1 MKELRPKI
9 GIALGGGAAK
19 ATCEYGMLKKIV
31 EHDIPIDYIM
41 GSSCG
46 AIVGGLYA
54 LNLDLKETEE
64 KIFRYFQKGK
74 LTSWMNINFL
84 HGSFFKGDYIS
95 KFLRYVFED
104 KTFADCKI
112 PFACTAV
119 NLESGEEVV
128 FKEGKLWEAI
138 MASASIPGFIDPFY
152 KDGRFFVDGGL
163 LEDVP
168 FSTMRRDN
176 NPDLLIGM
184 KITDNTNKQFISAI
198 VFNRFSKKNRFK
210 ALKSF
215 NFVKKFWTSFNLE
228 SQLFLRIIDR
238 SISILRD
245 ELFKYK
251 RKEAHPDLLL
261 EIEVNEYEAFDFQDI
276 NKIIIKGEIVMNEYM
291 PELLKLIEKKKQQLN
306 SKSEN
311 DNLEAKTKKNSA

>member
-1 MKELRPKI
+1 MPNINITDKRPKI

-31 EHDIPIDYIM
+31 EHNIPIDYIM

-46 AIVGGLYA
+46 SMVGALYA

-64 KIFRYFQKGK
+64 KILSYFEKGK
-74 LTSWMNINFL
+74 FNSWMNINFL

-95 KFLRYVFED
+95 KFLKYIFGD

-119 NLESGEEVV
+119 DLESGEEVV

-138 MASASIPGFIDPFY
+138 MASSSIPGFIDPFY
-152 KDGRFFVDGGL
+152 KDGHFYVDGGL

-168 FSTMRRDN
+168 FSTMRKEN

-184 KITDNTNKQFISAI
+184 KIVDNSNKQFISAI
-198 VFNRFSKKNRFK
+198 VFNRFSKKNKFK
-210 ALKSF
+210 ALSKV
-215 NFVKKFWTSFNLE
+215 NFVSKFWKSFNLE
-228 SQLFLRIIDR
+228 SQLFIRIIDR
-238 SISILRD
+238 SITILRD

-251 RKEAHPDLLL
+251 KQEAHPDLLL
-261 EIEVNEYEAFDFQDI
+261 EIEVNEYEAFDFKNI
-276 NKIIIKGEIVMNEYM
+276 NKIIIKGEILMNEYM
-291 PELLKLIEKKKQQLN
+291 PEFLKLIEKKKHQLN
-306 SKSEN
+306 SKFEN
-311 DNLEAKTKKNSA
+311 DNVKA